1 MSIPITRPGGLEGQ
15 CLRAALSH
23 LVDLRN
29 VMGVLQRRWPDT
41 YHDGGEIR
49 RMEEAIAKRLR
60 EVVRESEE
68 ARP

>member
-1 MSIPITRPGGLEGQ
+1 MSIPITRPGGLEGH

-23 LVDLRN
+23 LSDLRSI
-29 VMGVLQRRWPDT
+29 MEHMHRRWPDT

-49 RMEEAIAKRLR
+49 RMEEAIAQRLR

-68 ARP
+68 ARR